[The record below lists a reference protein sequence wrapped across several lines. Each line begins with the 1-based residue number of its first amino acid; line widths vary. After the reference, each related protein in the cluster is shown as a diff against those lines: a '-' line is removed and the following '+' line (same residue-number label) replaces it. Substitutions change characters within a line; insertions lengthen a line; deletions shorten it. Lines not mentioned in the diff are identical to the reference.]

1 MQLEEFQAF
10 IRIYVE
16 RIFQEAFPD
25 ETGAARMQQVGL
37 FVTIFAL
44 QNTAEPVTAM
54 RIARLS
60 GQSHSQVH
68 RNLQK
73 LLKLDLVE
81 RTKIR
86 NRIGKGQAWH
96 LSIKDT
102 PEAKRLLKAVMGGK
116 KGRGG

>member
-10 IRIYVE
+10 VRIYVE
-16 RIFQEAFPD
+16 RIFQ

-44 QNTAEPVTAM
+44 QNTGEPVTAM

-81 RTKIR
+81 RTKIK

-102 PEAKRLLKAVMGGK
+102 PASAKLLKAIVGGK
-116 KGRGG
+116 KSRER